1 MLIALSSK
9 MQPEIK
15 KDYFELVKSLN
26 MSNKLKDQKTQ
37 LYFFVSQDK
46 FLYAAV
52 SDDQKVLL
60 GIKILRW
67 RQSNLMRFPHL
78 EKFVCDFLNQSSV
91 TTDLTLK
98 ILTAMFKFP
107 D

>member
-1 MLIALSSK
+1 MHT
-9 MQPEIK
+9 EIK
-15 KDYFELVKSLN
+15 KDYFELAKSLN
-26 MSNKLKDQKTQ
+26 MSNKVKDQKTQ

-52 SDDQKVLL
+52 SVDQKVLL

-98 ILTAMFKFP
+98 ILTAMFKLP
-107 D
+107 N